1 MKMEIQSVAD
11 VHPILGVERKS
22 AFSRLYENAFPL
34 VARFIRSRN
43 GSFDDAKDIFHD
55 ALVIYYEKQV
65 DDATHILISEEAYIL
80 GIAKHLW
87 LRKNKADRKLV
98 GLDTI
103 EASIQ
108 IPEDY
113 FTVNNNHILHFLA
126 RSGKKCLELLK
137 SFYYDRNSTRE
148 IANTF
153 GYKTLH
159 TATVQKFKCLEKM
172 RNEVKQKSIS
182 YEDFLD

>member
-1 MKMEIQSVAD
+1 MKMMIQSVD
-11 VHPILGVERKS
+11 KTPILGLDRETS
-22 AFSRLYENAFPL
+22 FSKLYEIAFPL

-43 GSFDDAKDIFHD
+43 GSFEDAKDIFHD
-55 ALVIYYEKQV
+55 AMVIYYEKQV
-65 DDATHILISEEAYIL
+65 SNIENVPVSEKAYLL

-98 GLDTI
+98 SLDLM

-113 FTVNNNHILHFLA
+113 FTPVDTNHILRFLA

-137 SFYYDRNSTRE
+137 SFYYDRRSTTE
-148 IANTF
+148 IAETF
-153 GYKTLH
+153 GYKSLH

-172 RNEVKQKSIS
+172 RDEVKQKSIS
-182 YEDFLD
+182 YEDFLE